1 MKAVIRLNYDGKNIV
16 SCFNDADIDK
26 VYKFVDEIDRKQGI
40 AEVRNIE
47 FFVSDDSELEKFAI
61 RQKLFFSM
69 VEIALSK
76 FKEFLYIDDVLFHD
90 KNIIFTTTD
99 DKLYW
104 VIGES
109 YSYIYSKE
117 HVDYMSNDA
126 ILYFL
131 KLDADIYV
139 INVNDATIDKIS
151 DSIRETR
158 IKELKKEV
166 EKSLI

>member
-1 MKAVIRLNYDGKNIV
+1 MKAIIRLNYGYGKNIV

-26 VYKFVDEIDRKQGI
+26 VYKFVDEMDRKQRIVG
-40 AEVRNIE
+40 VRNIE

-61 RQKLFFSM
+61 RQKLFFNM

-90 KNIIFTTTD
+90 KSIIFTTTD

-104 VIGES
+104 IIGES
-109 YSYIYSKE
+109 YSHIYSK
-117 HVDYMSNDA
+117 MSNDA

-131 KLDADIYV
+131 RSDADIYV

-151 DSIRETR
+151 DSIRETKFN
-158 IKELKKEV
+158 IAGV
-166 EKSLI
+166 TVNV